1 MDWFLKNLKAI
12 VALVLPY
19 LLNAGADL
27 FADNAPW
34 PQTGDEWLRYVGAS
48 LITAAGVYAARNK
61 RDKDQVVDDLKRL
74 PVSERKQAL
83 ATVKSRY
90 PHWSAEA

>member
-34 PQTGDEWLRYVGAS
+34 PQTGDEWIRYVGAS
-48 LITAAGVYAARNK
+48 LVTSAGVYAARNK
-61 RDKDQVVDDLKRL
+61 RDKDQVRGDIARL
-74 PVSERKQAL
+74 PEPEREQV
-83 ATVKSRY
+83 VKSVNSQY
-90 PHWSAEA
+90 PDWAA